1 MSPRNQKK
9 QRVTVNRLVV
19 TFTSSLSPPT
29 SRARQGTGQEGDFV
43 KTNATLPS
51 KSHPSEEAP
60 LGSQTHGLSLPQL
73 SPVWGLLPDQLAFS
87 VGLALSSQL
96 SSAQLL
102 FYRAPKMCPML
113 HIHPSSHS
121 PPTRYGLDSIVSLIL
136 QMKKQG
142 FREIDLPNSST

>member
-1 MSPRNQKK
+1 M
-9 QRVTVNRLVV
+9 
-19 TFTSSLSPPT
+19 
-29 SRARQGTGQEGDFV
+29 
-43 KTNATLPS
+43 KTNATLPL

-60 LGSQTHGLSLPQL
+60 LGSQTRGLSLPQL
-73 SPVWGLLPDQLAFS
+73 RPVWGLLPDQLAFS

>member
-1 MSPRNQKK
+1 M
-9 QRVTVNRLVV
+9 
-19 TFTSSLSPPT
+19 
-29 SRARQGTGQEGDFV
+29 

-51 KSHPSEEAP
+51 KSHPLEEAP
-60 LGSQTHGLSLPQL
+60 LGSQTRGLSLPQL

-113 HIHPSSHS
+113 HIHLASHS
-121 PPTRYGLDSIVSLIL
+121 PPTCYGLDSIVSLIL
-136 QMKKQG
+136 QMKKQR